1 MSIKALIEKKN
12 DLITRSE
19 ELTNAAETEGRDLTE
34 DELKEVEDNAEE
46 VRSIERQL
54 NARNAVKAM
63 AKEVETRA
71 DEPAEKKE
79 ETQEEADVR
88 AFAAH
93 IRNLYGMMN
102 TRDDLKPLTKGA
114 NGAVVPQTIANKI
127 IAKVYEICPI
137 AERATKYNYNGT
149 LNIPYYTEDATNYID
164 VAFQGAEF
172 AAIEA
177 NSGKFTSISLTD
189 FVAGALVLI
198 SRQLINASD
207 FDLVGYV
214 IDRMAYSI
222 RRFLERVLLN
232 GSGVISGQTG
242 TVEGLTGVTLTVN
255 TATANAITTDNLIDL
270 QDKIKDEFQENAIW
284 IMSPATRT
292 ALRKLKD
299 QFGRYLLNEN
309 VANAFGRE
317 LLGKPVFVSD
327 NMPDMENGKVAIY
340 YGDLS
345 GLALK
350 FTKNLEIQVLREKY
364 ATSYADG
371 INGWFSFDAKV
382 ENAQKIAKLVMG
394 SQVSA

>member
-1 MSIKALIEKKN
+1 MTIKALIEKKN
-12 DLITRSE
+12 DLITRAE
-19 ELTNAAETEGRDLTE
+19 EVTEAADKEGRDLTE
-34 DELKEVEDNAEE
+34 DELKEVENAEAE
-46 VRSIERQL
+46 VRSIEKQL
-54 NARNAVKAM
+54 NARNAVKSM
-63 AKEVETRA
+63 AKEIVTR
-71 DEPAEKKE
+71 DEGEKAE
-79 ETQEEADVR
+79 ETEEEAETR

-93 IRNLYGMMN
+93 IRELYGQMN

-114 NGAVVPQTIANKI
+114 NGAVVPQTFANKI
-127 IAKVYEICPI
+127 IRKVYDICPI
-137 AERATKYNYNGT
+137 AERATKYTYNGT
-149 LNIPYYTEDATNYID
+149 LNIPYYTEDDTNFIN
-164 VAFQGAEF
+164 VGFQGAEF
-172 AAIEA
+172 ATIEA

-214 IDRMAYSI
+214 IDQMAYSVK
-222 RRFLERVLLN
+222 RFLERVLIN
-232 GSGVISGQTG
+232 GSGAITGQTG
-242 TVEGLTGVTLTVN
+242 TVQGLTGVTLTVN
-255 TATANAITTDNLIDL
+255 TASSNAITTNDLIDL
-270 QDKIKDEFQENAIW
+270 QDKVKDEFQEGAIW

-299 QFGRYLLNEN
+299 NMGRYLLNEN

-327 NMPDMENGKVAIY
+327 NMPNMEAGKVAIY

-371 INGWFSFDAKV
+371 INAWFSFDSKV

-394 SQVSA
+394 NQVSA

>member
-34 DELKEVEDNAEE
+34 DELKEVENNAEE

-71 DEPAEKKE
+71 DEPAEAKE
-79 ETQEEADVR
+79 ETQEEADTR

-93 IRNLYGMMN
+93 IRELYGAMN
-102 TRDDLKPLTKGA
+102 TREDLKPLTKGA

-127 IAKVYEICPI
+127 IRKVYDICPI
-137 AERATKYNYNGT
+137 AERATKYEYNGT
-149 LNIPYYTEDATNYID
+149 LNIPKYTEDDTNYIN
-164 VAFQGAEF
+164 VGFQGAEF
-172 AAIEA
+172 AEIEA

-214 IDRMAYSI
+214 IDQMAYSI
-222 RRFLERVLLN
+222 KRFLERVLLN

-242 TVEGLTGVTLTVN
+242 TVEGLTGVTLNVE
-255 TATANAITTDNLIDL
+255 AAAANAITSNELIDV
-270 QDKIKDEFQENAIW
+270 QDKVKDEFQENAIW
-284 IMSPATRT
+284 IMSPATRS
-292 ALRKLKD
+292 AIRKLKD
-299 QFGRYLLNEN
+299 NMGRYLLNEN

-317 LLGKPVFVSD
+317 LLGKPLYVSD
-327 NMPDMENGKVAIY
+327 NMPEMEAGKVAIY

-371 INGWFSFDAKV
+371 INGWFSFDSKV

-394 SQVSA
+394 NQVSA

>member
-71 DEPAEKKE
+71 DEPAEAKE
-79 ETQEEADVR
+79 ETQEETDTR

-127 IAKVYEICPI
+127 IRKVYDICPI

-149 LNIPYYTEDATNYID
+149 LNIPKYTEDNTNYIN
-164 VAFQGAEF
+164 VGFQGAEF
-172 AAIEA
+172 AEIEA

-214 IDRMAYSI
+214 IDQMAYSI
-222 RRFLERVLLN
+222 KRFLERVLLN

-242 TVEGLTGVTLTVN
+242 TVEGLTGVTLNVE
-255 TATANAITTDNLIDL
+255 AAAANAITSNELIDV
-270 QDKIKDEFQENAIW
+270 QDKVKDEFQENAIW
-284 IMSPATRT
+284 IMSPATRS
-292 ALRKLKD
+292 AIRKLKD
-299 QFGRYLLNEN
+299 NYGRYLLNEN

-327 NMPDMENGKVAIY
+327 NMPDMEAGKVAIY

-371 INGWFSFDAKV
+371 INAWFSFDSKV
-382 ENAQKIAKLVMG
+382 ENAQKIAKLTMK
-394 SQVSA
+394 AA

>member
-71 DEPAEKKE
+71 DEPAEEKE

-127 IAKVYEICPI
+127 IARVYEICPI

-177 NSGKFTSISLTD
+177 NSGKFTSIALTD

-394 SQVSA
+394 GQVSA

>member
-34 DELKEVEDNAEE
+34 DELKEVENNAEE

-71 DEPAEKKE
+71 DESAEAKE
-79 ETQEEADVR
+79 ETQEEADTR

-93 IRNLYGMMN
+93 IRELYGAMN

-127 IAKVYEICPI
+127 IRKVYDICPI
-137 AERATKYNYNGT
+137 AERATKYEYNGT
-149 LNIPYYTEDATNYID
+149 LNIPKYTEDDTNYIN
-164 VAFQGAEF
+164 VGFQGAEF
-172 AAIEA
+172 AEIEA

-214 IDRMAYSI
+214 IDQMAYSI
-222 RRFLERVLLN
+222 KRFLERVLLN

-242 TVEGLTGVTLTVN
+242 TVEGLTGVTLNVEAA
-255 TATANAITTDNLIDL
+255 ATNAITSNELIDV
-270 QDKIKDEFQENAIW
+270 QDKVKDEFQENAIW
-284 IMSPATRT
+284 IMSPATRS
-292 ALRKLKD
+292 AIRKLKD
-299 QFGRYLLNEN
+299 NYGRYLLNEN

-327 NMPDMENGKVAIY
+327 NMPDMEAGKVAIY

-371 INGWFSFDAKV
+371 INAWFSFDSKV
-382 ENAQKIAKLVMG
+382 ENAQKIAKLTMKA
-394 SQVSA
+394 S

>member
-1 MSIKALIEKKN
+1 MSIKSLIEKKN
-12 DLITRSE
+12 DLITRAE
-19 ELTNAAETEGRDLTE
+19 ELTDVAEKEGRDLTE

-46 VRSIERQL
+46 VRSLDRQI
-54 NARNAVKAM
+54 NARESVMKM
-63 AKEVETRA
+63 AKTIETRA
-71 DEPAEKKE
+71 EEPEAKE

-93 IRNLYGMMN
+93 IRELYGQMN

-149 LNIPYYTEDATNYID
+149 LNIPKYVEDGTNFID
-164 VAFQGAEF
+164 CGFQGAEF
-172 AAIEA
+172 AEIEA
-177 NSGKFTSISLTD
+177 NSGKFVSIALTD

-214 IDRMAYSI
+214 VDRMAYSV
-222 RRFLERVLLN
+222 RRFLEKTLLN
-232 GSGVISGQTG
+232 GSGAISGQTG
-242 TVEGLTGVTLTVN
+242 TVEGLTGVTLNVH
-255 TATANAITTDNLIDL
+255 TATANAITTNDLIDL
-270 QDKIKDEFQENAIW
+270 QDSIKDEFQENAIW
-284 IMSPATRT
+284 IMSPKTRT

-299 QFGRYLLNEN
+299 NMGRYLLNEN

-327 NMPDMENGKVAIY
+327 NMPDMEEGKVAVY
-340 YGDLS
+340 YGDMN

-350 FTKNLEIQVLREKY
+350 FTRNFEVQVLREKY

-371 INGWFSFDAKV
+371 VIGWFSFDSKV
-382 ENAQKIAKLVMG
+382 ENTQKIAKLVMG
-394 SQVSA
+394 GQVSA

>member
-34 DELKEVEDNAEE
+34 DELKEVENNAEE

-71 DEPAEKKE
+71 DEPAEAKE
-79 ETQEEADVR
+79 ETQEEADTR

-93 IRNLYGMMN
+93 IRELYGAMN

-127 IAKVYEICPI
+127 IRKVYDICPI
-137 AERATKYNYNGT
+137 AERATKYEYNGT
-149 LNIPYYTEDATNYID
+149 LNIPKYTEDTTNYIN
-164 VAFQGAEF
+164 VGFQGAEF
-172 AAIEA
+172 AEIEA

-214 IDRMAYSI
+214 IDQMAYSI
-222 RRFLERVLLN
+222 KRFLERVLLN
-232 GSGVISGQTG
+232 GSGTISGQTG
-242 TVEGLTGVTLTVN
+242 TVEGLTGVTLNVQAA
-255 TATANAITTDNLIDL
+255 ATNAITSNELIDV
-270 QDKIKDEFQENAIW
+270 QDKVKDEFQENAIW
-284 IMSPATRT
+284 IMSPATRS
-292 ALRKLKD
+292 AIRKLKD
-299 QFGRYLLNEN
+299 NYGRYLLNEN

-327 NMPDMENGKVAIY
+327 NMPDMEAGKVAIY

-371 INGWFSFDAKV
+371 INAWFSFDSKV
-382 ENAQKIAKLVMG
+382 ENAQKIAKLTMKA
-394 SQVSA
+394 S

>member
-34 DELKEVEDNAEE
+34 DELKEVENNAEE

-71 DEPAEKKE
+71 DEPAEEKE

-127 IAKVYEICPI
+127 IARVYEICPI

-177 NSGKFTSISLTD
+177 NSGKFTSIALTD

-255 TATANAITTDNLIDL
+255 TATASAITTDNLIDL

-394 SQVSA
+394 GQVSA

>member
-34 DELKEVEDNAEE
+34 DELKEVENNAEE

-71 DEPAEKKE
+71 DEPAEAKE
-79 ETQEEADVR
+79 ETQEEADTR

-93 IRNLYGMMN
+93 IRELYGAMN
-102 TRDDLKPLTKGA
+102 TREDLKPLTKGA

-127 IAKVYEICPI
+127 IRKVYDICPI
-137 AERATKYNYNGT
+137 AERATKYEYNGT
-149 LNIPYYTEDATNYID
+149 LNIPKYTEDDTNYIN
-164 VAFQGAEF
+164 VGFQGAEF
-172 AAIEA
+172 AEIEA

-214 IDRMAYSI
+214 IDQMAYSVK
-222 RRFLERVLLN
+222 RFLERVLLN

-242 TVEGLTGVTLTVN
+242 TVEGLTGVTLNVEAA
-255 TATANAITTDNLIDL
+255 ATNAITANELIDV
-270 QDKIKDEFQENAIW
+270 QDKVKDEFQENAIW
-284 IMSPATRT
+284 IMSPATR
-292 ALRKLKD
+292 AAIRKLKD
-299 QFGRYLLNEN
+299 NYGRYLLNEN

-327 NMPDMENGKVAIY
+327 NMPDMEAGKVAIY

-371 INGWFSFDAKV
+371 INAWFSFDSKV
-382 ENAQKIAKLVMG
+382 ENAQKIAKLTMKA
-394 SQVSA
+394 S

>member
-34 DELKEVEDNAEE
+34 DELKEVENNAEE

-102 TRDDLKPLTKGA
+102 TRDLKPLTKGA
-114 NGAVVPQTIANKI
+114 NGAVVPETIANKI
-127 IAKVYEICPI
+127 IARVYEICPI

-242 TVEGLTGVTLTVN
+242 TVEGLTGVTKTVN
-255 TATANAITTDNLIDL
+255 TASANAITTDNLIDL
-270 QDKIKDEFQENAIW
+270 QDSVPDEFQENAIF
-284 IMSPATRT
+284 ICNPKTRT

-299 QFGRYLLNEN
+299 NMGRYLLNEN

-317 LLGKPVFVSD
+317 LLGKPLFVSD
-327 NMPDMENGKVAIY
+327 NMPEMEAGKVAVY
-340 YGDLS
+340 YGDMS

-371 INGWFSFDAKV
+371 INGWFSFDSKV

-394 SQVSA
+394 NQVSA

>member
-34 DELKEVEDNAEE
+34 DELKEVENNAEE

-71 DEPAEKKE
+71 DEPAEAKE
-79 ETQEEADVR
+79 ETQEETDTR

-93 IRNLYGMMN
+93 IRELYGAMN

-127 IAKVYEICPI
+127 IRKVYDICPI
-137 AERATKYNYNGT
+137 AERATKYEYNGT
-149 LNIPYYTEDATNYID
+149 LNIPKYTEDNTNYIN
-164 VAFQGAEF
+164 VGFQGAEF

-177 NSGKFTSISLTD
+177 NSGKFTSIALTD

-214 IDRMAYSI
+214 IDQMAYSI
-222 RRFLERVLLN
+222 KRFLERVLLN

-242 TVEGLTGVTLTVN
+242 TVEGLTGVTLNVE
-255 TATANAITTDNLIDL
+255 AAAANAITSNELIDV
-270 QDKIKDEFQENAIW
+270 QDKVKDEFQENAIW
-284 IMSPATRT
+284 IMSPATRS
-292 ALRKLKD
+292 AIRKLKD
-299 QFGRYLLNEN
+299 NYGRYLLNEN

-327 NMPDMENGKVAIY
+327 NMPDMEAGKVAIY

-371 INGWFSFDAKV
+371 INAWFSFDSKV
-382 ENAQKIAKLVMG
+382 ENAQKIAKLTMK
-394 SQVSA
+394 AA

>member
-34 DELKEVEDNAEE
+34 DELKEVENNAEE

-71 DEPAEKKE
+71 DEPAEEKE

-127 IAKVYEICPI
+127 IARVYEICPI

-177 NSGKFTSISLTD
+177 NSGKFTSIALTD

-327 NMPDMENGKVAIY
+327 NMPDMEAGKVAIY

>member
-34 DELKEVEDNAEE
+34 DELKEVENNAEE

-71 DEPAEKKE
+71 DEPAEAKE
-79 ETQEEADVR
+79 ETQEEADTR

-93 IRNLYGMMN
+93 IRELYGAMN
-102 TRDDLKPLTKGA
+102 TREDLKPLTKGA

-127 IAKVYEICPI
+127 IRKVYDICPI
-137 AERATKYNYNGT
+137 AERATKYEYNGT
-149 LNIPYYTEDATNYID
+149 LNIPKYTEDDTNYIN
-164 VAFQGAEF
+164 VGFQGAEF
-172 AAIEA
+172 AEIEA

-214 IDRMAYSI
+214 IDQMSYSI
-222 RRFLERVLLN
+222 KRFLERVLLN

-242 TVEGLTGVTLTVN
+242 TVEGLTGVTLNVE
-255 TATANAITTDNLIDL
+255 AAAANAITSNELIDV
-270 QDKIKDEFQENAIW
+270 QDKVKDEFQENAIW
-284 IMSPATRT
+284 IMSPATRS
-292 ALRKLKD
+292 AIRKLKD
-299 QFGRYLLNEN
+299 NMGRYLLNEN

-317 LLGKPVFVSD
+317 LLGKPLYVSD
-327 NMPDMENGKVAIY
+327 NMPEMEAGKVAIY

-371 INGWFSFDAKV
+371 INGWFSFDSKV

-394 SQVSA
+394 NQVSA

>member
-1 MSIKALIEKKN
+1 MTIKALIEKKN
-12 DLITRSE
+12 DLITRAE
-19 ELTNAAETEGRDLTE
+19 EVTEAADKEGRDLTE
-34 DELKEVEDNAEE
+34 DELKEVEDAEAE
-46 VRSIERQL
+46 VRSIEKQL
-54 NARNAVKAM
+54 NARNAVKSM
-63 AKEVETRA
+63 AKEIVTR
-71 DEPAEKKE
+71 DEGEKAE
-79 ETQEEADVR
+79 ETEEEAETR

-93 IRNLYGMMN
+93 IRELYGQMN
-102 TRDDLKPLTKGA
+102 TRDDLKPLTKGN

-127 IAKVYEICPI
+127 IRKVYDICPI

-149 LNIPYYTEDATNYID
+149 LNIPYYTEDSTNFIN
-164 VAFQGAEF
+164 VGFQGAEF

-214 IDRMAYSI
+214 IDQMAYSVK
-222 RRFLERVLLN
+222 RFLERVLIN
-232 GSGVISGQTG
+232 GSGAITGQTG
-242 TVEGLTGVTLTVN
+242 TVQGLTGVTLTVN
-255 TATANAITTDNLIDL
+255 TASSNAITTNDLIDL
-270 QDKIKDEFQENAIW
+270 QDKVKDEFQEGAIW

-299 QFGRYLLNEN
+299 NMGRYLLNEN

-327 NMPDMENGKVAIY
+327 NMPNMEAGKVAIY

-371 INGWFSFDAKV
+371 INAWFSFDSKV

-394 SQVSA
+394 NQVSA

>member
-1 MSIKALIEKKN
+1 MTIKALIEKKN
-12 DLITRSE
+12 DLITRAE
-19 ELTNAAETEGRDLTE
+19 EVTEAADKEGRDLTE
-34 DELKEVEDNAEE
+34 DELKEVENAEAE
-46 VRSIERQL
+46 VRSIEKQL
-54 NARNAVKAM
+54 NARNAVKSM
-63 AKEVETRA
+63 AKEIVTR
-71 DEPAEKKE
+71 DEGEKAE
-79 ETQEEADVR
+79 ETEEEAETR

-93 IRNLYGMMN
+93 IRELYGQMN
-102 TRDDLKPLTKGA
+102 TREDLKPLTKGA

-127 IAKVYEICPI
+127 IRKVYDICPI
-137 AERATKYNYNGT
+137 AERATKYTYNGT
-149 LNIPYYTEDATNYID
+149 LNIPYYAEDNTNFIN
-164 VAFQGAEF
+164 VGFQGAEF
-172 AAIEA
+172 ATIEA

-214 IDRMAYSI
+214 IDQMAYSVK
-222 RRFLERVLLN
+222 RFLERVLIN
-232 GSGVISGQTG
+232 GSGAITGQTG

-255 TATANAITTDNLIDL
+255 TASSNAITTNDLIDL
-270 QDKIKDEFQENAIW
+270 QDKVKDEFQEGAIW

-299 QFGRYLLNEN
+299 NMGRYLLNEN

-327 NMPDMENGKVAIY
+327 NMPNMEAGKVAIY

-371 INGWFSFDAKV
+371 INAWFSFDSKV

-394 SQVSA
+394 NQVSA

>member
-1 MSIKALIEKKN
+1 MTIKALIEKKN
-12 DLITRSE
+12 DLITRAE
-19 ELTNAAETEGRDLTE
+19 EVTEAADKEGRDLTE
-34 DELKEVEDNAEE
+34 DELKEVEDAEAE
-46 VRSIERQL
+46 VRSIEKQL
-54 NARNAVKAM
+54 NARNAVKSM
-63 AKEVETRA
+63 AKEIVTR
-71 DEPAEKKE
+71 DEGEKAE
-79 ETQEEADVR
+79 ETEEEAETR

-93 IRNLYGMMN
+93 IRELYGQMN
-102 TRDDLKPLTKGA
+102 TRDDLKPLTKGN

-127 IAKVYEICPI
+127 IRKVYDICPI
-137 AERATKYNYNGT
+137 AERATKYTYNGT
-149 LNIPYYTEDATNYID
+149 LNIPYYTEDSTNFIN
-164 VAFQGAEF
+164 VGFQGAEF
-172 AAIEA
+172 ATIEA

-214 IDRMAYSI
+214 IDQMAYSVK
-222 RRFLERVLLN
+222 RFLERVLIN
-232 GSGVISGQTG
+232 GSGAITGQTG
-242 TVEGLTGVTLTVN
+242 TVQGLTGVTLTVN
-255 TATANAITTDNLIDL
+255 TASSNAITTNDLIDL
-270 QDKIKDEFQENAIW
+270 QDKVKDEFQEGAIW

-299 QFGRYLLNEN
+299 NMGRYLLNEN

-327 NMPDMENGKVAIY
+327 NMPNMEAGKVAIY

-371 INGWFSFDAKV
+371 INAWFSFDSKV

-394 SQVSA
+394 NQVSA

>member
-71 DEPAEKKE
+71 DEPAEEKE

-127 IAKVYEICPI
+127 IARVYEICPI

-177 NSGKFTSISLTD
+177 NSGKFTSIALTD

-327 NMPDMENGKVAIY
+327 NMPDMEAGKVAIY